1 MESNW
6 LLPKVEVWNWK
17 EDCITEKEGEGH
29 FLFNDA
35 LNTFYIFKP
44 CLFRFTFSL
53 TCFKSFC
60 NLLPIHYVYFR
71 SEISFYRQTLTS
83 GKNLRER
90 EMFYLTTHS
99 THFTFL
105 NLVCFD
111 SLSVLLVL
119 SLSIICYQY
128 ILSISEVKSVFIV
141 INFNQW

>member
-1 MESNW
+1 MWGECKW

-17 EDCITEKEGEGH
+17 EDCITEKEEEGH

-60 NLLPIHYVYFR
+60 NLLPIHFVYFR

-90 EMFYLTTHS
+90 ERNVLFNDALNTFYIFKPCLFR
-99 THFTFL
+99 FTFSL
-105 NLVCFD
+105 TCFKSFYNLLPIHFVYFR
-111 SLSVLLVL
+111 SE
-119 SLSIICYQY
+119 
-128 ILSISEVKSVFIV
+128 ISFYRHKP
-141 INFNQW
+141 